1 MIFISRKRFEEEVMQ
16 RIGKAMDDE
25 YNRKRLCSLEER
37 IDKLDFRITR
47 LENGLDMRSNPPVS
61 GSATLNM
68 VAVKE

>member
-25 YNRKRLCSLEER
+25 YNRTRLCRLEER

-47 LENGLDMRSNPPVS
+47 IEDGLNMRSKPPVS
-61 GSATLNM
+61 GSVPM
-68 VAVKE
+68 AVTE